1 MKFRCLT
8 LSLGTLFIAP
18 LTHAFD
24 GSGWTVAV
32 LDSGFN
38 SNYPNGRFVRS
49 SCISE
54 KTNFFTDD
62 RSIAGRTIS
71 KSYLFKHLSK
81 CHNDDSITVNSGS
94 SYAKTLP
101 RYKQNYY
108 FYQNVGRVERKNFTS
123 YYSNHGT
130 NVLHQVL
137 KSAPGANMYPVT
149 VGSFSASAD
158 DPDYKYIHSKN
169 CNPVLTKTEFPVSGR
184 DYRISYFAVNNCSPN
199 IGYPHIITGIADI
212 VRRSSKV
219 VAANF
224 SLGFVNSGTLCSKQ
238 TSSQHFQAL
247 VDKGIIPVAASGNN
261 PNLSIHW
268 PACLNNVVAVAQVN
282 NGIPVYSSVTGGKI
296 DYFAEVTGNKP
307 TDNQFLR
314 GTSYAAPLV
323 SGAFAT
329 MKSANPNATV
339 QQLKDVLHNT
349 GTPVPGYTARII
361 NVARAVQAIRNV
373 PTEPT
378 NPPTTPDPEPPT
390 TPDPTQQPT
399 PTGQRATLGIT
410 SDTYYAN
417 FAKFSF
423 DLNGNAYHASSL
435 PEKSPAKASARITD
449 LRDIKLTF
457 DAQLCTGKDPRTL
470 QGVDIFVNG
479 VRRHYFHGLRHTPS
493 AMDCY
498 NLGYRGLSFMLNRNW
513 LKSGENTIEMHRRNY
528 RDPFTLGAT
537 NIRMDYN
544 PPETLRIDQKDPRL
558 YGHRVGTRKHLTG
571 LRVEFAS
578 TKDDLE
584 FSATGFDIDSST
596 EIALFLNYKL
606 IGYLTRGSSSRYN
619 AGDVFRLEKEDFVSS
634 GINTL
639 EFVQTS
645 SSDRENWG
653 VVNMELTGVKPPAI
667 TGALMLLLGD

>member
-1 MKFRCLT
+1 MMFHSKVVSAFFVVVLFSQSIHAQTVAILDTGINKNAYLRVPATKIVGTRCFSENDDSLPGPNGYISYYKVSLCPNGSEMDLST
-8 LSLGTLFIAP
+8 LSAIHPRVVYQGEPTNGGDRYKLAGVP
-18 LTHAFD
+18 LTHGNSVSNALHLFNRQIKHKPIQTYGAR
-24 GSGWTVAV
+24 GSLPLPSLQINCDHGWYFLVGNKDCYSV
-32 LDSGFN
+32 Q
-38 SNYPNGRFVRS
+38 
-49 SCISE
+49 
-54 KTNFFTDD
+54 DD
-62 RSIAGRTIS
+62 AGGLNRI
-71 KSYLFKHLSK
+71 YWALKHLVENEINNISAI
-81 CHNDDSITVNSGS
+81 SISTVITDANL
-94 SYAKTLP
+94 TP
-101 RYKQNYY
+101 RLCT
-108 FYQNVGRVERKNFTS
+108 R
-123 YYSNHGT
+123 
-130 NVLHQVL
+130 
-137 KSAPGANMYPVT
+137 
-149 VGSFSASAD
+149 
-158 DPDYKYIHSKN
+158 
-169 CNPVLTKTEFPVSGR
+169 
-184 DYRISYFAVNNCSPN
+184 N
-199 IGYPHIITGIADI
+199 IAQEYVDALYDRGIA
-212 VRRSSKV
+212 V
-219 VAANF
+219 VAALDNYDYP
-224 SLGFVNSGTLCSKQ
+224 SGKQ
-238 TSSQHFQAL
+238 SWPNCLRNVINVGGTARQ
-247 VDKGIIPVAASGNN
+247 VGIGIGG
-261 PNLSIHW
+261 
-268 PACLNNVVAVAQVN
+268 
-282 NGIPVYSSVTGGKI
+282 NGIDFFARGNSEGAGGKAV
-296 DYFAEVTGNKP
+296 YGNSFSSP
-307 TDNQFLR
+307 R
-314 GTSYAAPLV
+314 VA
-323 SGAFAT
+323 GAFALLHEA
-329 MKSANPNATV
+329 KPDASVFRLSNA
-339 QQLKDVLHNT
+339 LKQAGST
-349 GTPVPGYTARII
+349 TYTYKAQKRRYIQSNQI
-361 NVARAVQAIRNV
+361 AQAINIL
-373 PTEPT
+373 TNGTT
-378 NPPTTPDPEPPT
+378 NPPTPNPEPPT
-390 TPDPTQQPT
+390 NPDPTQPT
-399 PTGQRATLGIT
+399 TPAGQRATLGIT

-457 DAQLCTGKDPRTL
+457 DAQLCTGKDPSTL